1 MEITEKLNSFLEI
14 GSSNISKLAIFIFII
29 AGNYANDTFSC
40 TLRKL
45 IKDNMLIKH
54 TLGIFI
60 VLFFIGISQ
69 DEMTILSKLGLS
81 VFLYIWY
88 IFIMRSP
95 LSIILIVVGIIII
108 MYILQEHL
116 NDLNAQLNDK
126 TNMKEVDTKNTQE
139 NIAYYSFLRNILFV
153 TSVILSTFGF
163 VSFLW
168 ISKQNFKE
176 KFSIYKFL
184 IGINDSECFKP
195 KNK

>member
-95 LSIILIVVGIIII
+95 LSIILVVICIIII

-126 TNMKEVDTKNTQE
+126 TNMKEVDTKNTQD

>member
-40 TLRKL
+40 TLRRL

-69 DEMTILSKLGLS
+69 DEMKILSKLGLS
-81 VFLYIWY
+81 IFLYIWY

-163 VSFLW
+163 VSFLL

-184 IGINDSECFKP
+184 IGINDSECFKT

>member
-1 MEITEKLNSFLEI
+1 MEITEKINSFLEI

-69 DEMTILSKLGLS
+69 DEMKILSKLGLS
-81 VFLYIWY
+81 IFLYIWY

>member
-95 LSIILIVVGIIII
+95 LSIILVVICIIII

-116 NDLNAQLNDK
+116 NDLNAQLSDK

-139 NIAYYSFLRNILFV
+139 NIAYYSFLRNIMFV

-184 IGINDSECFKP
+184 IGINDSECFKT

>member
-126 TNMKEVDTKNTQE
+126 TNMKGVDTKNTQD
-139 NIAYYSFLRNILFV
+139 NIAYYSLIRNIMFV

-163 VSFLW
+163 VSFLL

-184 IGINDSECFKP
+184 IGINDSECFKTN
-195 KNK
+195 NK

>member
-126 TNMKEVDTKNTQE
+126 TNMKGVDTKNTQD
-139 NIAYYSFLRNILFV
+139 NIAYYSLIRNIMFV

-163 VSFLW
+163 VSFLL

-184 IGINDSECFKP
+184 IGINDSECFKT

>member
-126 TNMKEVDTKNTQE
+126 TNMKEVDTKNTQD
-139 NIAYYSFLRNILFV
+139 NIAYYSLIRNILFV

-163 VSFLW
+163 VSFLL

-184 IGINDSECFKP
+184 IGINDSECFKTN
-195 KNK
+195 NK

>member
-1 MEITEKLNSFLEI
+1 MEITEKINSFLEI

-69 DEMTILSKLGLS
+69 DEMKILSKLGLS
-81 VFLYIWY
+81 IFLYIWY

-126 TNMKEVDTKNTQE
+126 TNMKEVDTINTQE

-184 IGINDSECFKP
+184 IGTNDSECFKP

>member
-95 LSIILIVVGIIII
+95 LSIILVVICIIII

-116 NDLNAQLNDK
+116 NDLNAQLSDK

-139 NIAYYSFLRNILFV
+139 NIAYYSFLRNTMFV

-184 IGINDSECFKP
+184 IGINDSECFKT

>member
-95 LSIILIVVGIIII
+95 LSIILVVICIIII
-108 MYILQEHL
+108 M
-116 NDLNAQLNDK
+116 
-126 TNMKEVDTKNTQE
+126 
-139 NIAYYSFLRNILFV
+139 
-153 TSVILSTFGF
+153 
-163 VSFLW
+163 
-168 ISKQNFKE
+168 
-176 KFSIYKFL
+176 
-184 IGINDSECFKP
+184 
-195 KNK
+195 

>member
-95 LSIILIVVGIIII
+95 LSIILVVICIIII

-116 NDLNAQLNDK
+116 NDLNAQLSDK
-126 TNMKEVDTKNTQE
+126 TNMKEVDTKNTQD
-139 NIAYYSFLRNILFV
+139 NIAYYSLIRNILFV

-184 IGINDSECFKP
+184 IGINDSECFKT

>member
-1 MEITEKLNSFLEI
+1 MLTEKLNSFLEI

-95 LSIILIVVGIIII
+95 LSIILIVICIIII

-126 TNMKEVDTKNTQE
+126 TNMKEVDTKNTQDK
-139 NIAYYSFLRNILFV
+139 IAYYSLIRNIMFV

-163 VSFLW
+163 VSFLM

-184 IGINDSECFKP
+184 IGINDSECFKT

>member
-1 MEITEKLNSFLEI
+1 
-14 GSSNISKLAIFIFII
+14 
-29 AGNYANDTFSC
+29 
-40 TLRKL
+40 
-45 IKDNMLIKH
+45 MLIKH

-69 DEMTILSKLGLS
+69 DEMKILSKLGLS
-81 VFLYIWY
+81 IFLYIWY

-163 VSFLW
+163 VSFLL

-184 IGINDSECFKP
+184 IGINDSECFKT

>member
-1 MEITEKLNSFLEI
+1 MEITKQLNSFLEI

-69 DEMTILSKLGLS
+69 DEMKILSKLGLS
-81 VFLYIWY
+81 IFLYIWY
-88 IFIMRSP
+88 LFIMRSP
-95 LSIILIVVGIIII
+95 LSVILIVVGIIII

-116 NDLNAQLNDK
+116 NDLNAQLSDK

-139 NIAYYSFLRNILFV
+139 SIAYYSFLRNVLFV

-168 ISKQNFKE
+168 ISKQNYKE

-184 IGINDSECFKP
+184 IGINDSECFNT